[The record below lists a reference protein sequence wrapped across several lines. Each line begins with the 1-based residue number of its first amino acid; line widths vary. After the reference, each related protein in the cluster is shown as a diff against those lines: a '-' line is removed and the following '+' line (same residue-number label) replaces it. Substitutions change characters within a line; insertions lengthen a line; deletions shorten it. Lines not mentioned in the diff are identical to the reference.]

1 MKIGNVCVKIAG
13 RESGEK
19 VAIVDAIDK
28 NFVVIAGPNVRRR
41 RCNLRHLKPLEKSL
55 DIRQGA
61 GEGEVNKALRAAFPE
76 EAKPALPKKI
86 EKPAPKAEI
95 LAPKVEKPREKP
107 VRPRATKAPEKKA
120 KKE

>member
-76 EAKPALPKKI
+76 EAKP
-86 EKPAPKAEI
+86 
-95 LAPKVEKPREKP
+95 R
-107 VRPRATKAPEKKA
+107 KKA
-120 KKE
+120 KKEEK

>member
-41 RCNLRHLKPLEKSL
+41 RCNLRHLKLLEKSL

-76 EAKPALPKKI
+76 EAKPAPPKKI
-86 EKPAPKAEI
+86 EKPAPKAEKP
-95 LAPKVEKPREKP
+95 PKIKEKKKEKVAKTPR
-107 VRPRATKAPEKKA
+107 KKA
-120 KKE
+120 KKEEK